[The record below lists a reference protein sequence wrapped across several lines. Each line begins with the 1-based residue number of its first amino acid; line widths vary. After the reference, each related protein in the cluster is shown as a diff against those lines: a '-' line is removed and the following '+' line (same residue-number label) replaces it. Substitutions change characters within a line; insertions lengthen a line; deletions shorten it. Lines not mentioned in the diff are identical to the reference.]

1 MIRIY
6 ITVIIAITIAYVCGV
21 IVGKKKTQDIEIVEG
36 ITMYAED
43 GKIEGSLLLKDE
55 PQVEMNPEL
64 IDKPI
69 GYEVISVEGT
79 LNMEDK

>member
-1 MIRIY
+1 MMRMY

-36 ITMYAED
+36 NTAYVED

-64 IDKPI
+64 IGKPI
-69 GYEVISVEGT
+69 GYEVISVKGT